1 MRNNIDDTLYDI
13 NLSLLDGLDRQIV
26 RARRDIKA
34 AKFQAAWFTPLGT
47 LLFVIAFFGDS
58 WSTYVTGLVFILVG
72 LMYIYLWQKQYVE
85 TLGYALKT
93 REHLIQELA
102 TIDARRSQEKP
113 ESE

>member
-1 MRNNIDDTLYDI
+1 
-13 NLSLLDGLDRQIV
+13 
-26 RARRDIKA
+26 
-34 AKFQAAWFTPLGT
+34 
-47 LLFVIAFFGDS
+47 
-58 WSTYVTGLVFILVG
+58 
-72 LMYIYLWQKQYVE
+72 VE